1 MSPNQVHSAIY
12 NYPLKNY
19 FIFKIKISILLEKK
33 KEQNNVL
40 KFAYNMKVK
49 LSFYVLVKKK
59 KTQFYAIKKI

>member
-1 MSPNQVHSAIY
+1 M
-12 NYPLKNY
+12 
-19 FIFKIKISILLEKK
+19 
-33 KEQNNVL
+33 VL